1 MTLSALCLLRWA
13 KKKLIPGLL
22 RRCFK
27 YFALR
32 MEANMTSPATLRIK
46 RLITP
51 ATSLA
56 APPPAVIAGALIDK
70 DKRHEV
76 FGQVAGGAGSRGP
89 EVKQRA
95 WIAEGTGVACGTS
108 QMRINKRT
116 LVMEENSAP
125 MKKVDGFEWTE
136 NFDGVQ
142 IAGAKKI
149 YINLKCV
156 VGAGGSQTRTLRDE
170 CYPFV
175 EAQLNYLLRNRPAGV
190 FFANIFDGDEAA
202 KRMPMFEYLLG
213 LPEYSEVAGQVYV
226 GDLLGYYERFN
237 AWTAL

>member
-1 MTLSALCLLRWA
+1 MLSIATTTATATATVAALSAVA
-13 KKKLIPGLL
+13 AVAAESAPQ
-22 RRCFK
+22 
-27 YFALR
+27 
-32 MEANMTSPATLRIK
+32 TLRVK
-46 RLITP
+46 RVV
-51 ATSLA
+51 ATATATATAS
-56 APPPAVIAGALIDK
+56 APTAVIAGALIDK

-89 EVKQRA
+89 EVKQRG
-95 WIAEGTGVACGTS
+95 WITEGTGVACGTS

-116 LVMEENSAP
+116 LVMEDCVAP

-142 IAGAKKI
+142 NAGTKKI

-175 EAQLNYLLRNRPAGV
+175 EAQLNYLLKSRSAGV

-213 LPEYSEVAGQVYV
+213 LPEYADITGQVYV

-237 AWTAL
+237 LWGAV

>member
-1 MTLSALCLLRWA
+1 MLSIATTA
-13 KKKLIPGLL
+13 VESAPQ
-22 RRCFK
+22 
-27 YFALR
+27 
-32 MEANMTSPATLRIK
+32 TLRVK
-46 RLITP
+46 RIIPRGAVAP
-51 ATSLA
+51 A
-56 APPPAVIAGALIDK
+56 AVIAGALIDK

-95 WIAEGTGVACGTS
+95 WITEGTGIVCGTS

-116 LVMEENSAP
+116 LVMEDCAAP

-142 IAGAKKI
+142 ELAGGQKI
-149 YINLKCV
+149 YVNLKCV

-175 EAQLNYLLRNRPAGV
+175 EAQLNYLVRNPGSTAL
-190 FFANIFDGDEAA
+190 FANIFDGDEAA
-202 KRMPMFEYLLG
+202 KRMPMFQYLLG
-213 LPEYSEVAGQVYV
+213 LPEYAGVASRVYV

-237 AWTAL
+237 SWC